1 MTAHE
6 ETEGTARPFRLVR
19 DPIAEPAAA
28 PAAPAA
34 PAAEAAPVPPP
45 ISRPMPRLGR
55 GIVWSSIVAEIEQ
68 DHQERLGRLR
78 DAA

>member
-19 DPIAEPAAA
+19 EPIAA
-28 PAAPAA
+28 PAAVQATPEPA
-34 PAAEAAPVPPP
+34 PEPPP
-45 ISRPMPRLGR
+45 VVARPMPRLGR
-55 GIVWSSIVAEIEQ
+55 GIVWSTIVAEIEQ

>member
-19 DPIAEPAAA
+19 DPLAA
-28 PAAPAA
+28 PAAA
-34 PAAEAAPVPPP
+34 PAAEAAPAPAPEPPP
-45 ISRPMPRLGR
+45 IARPMPRLGR